1 MAAAVRAVARAP
13 KGGIVIHCVGG
24 KDQTGLLAAFLLHLA
39 GVADDEIAADYA
51 LSEERLLPRHETWFA
66 AAQSEEELE
75 RLRRIAQT
83 PAASMS
89 GVFEE
94 LERRHGSVE
103 DYLRDLGLA
112 DEELD
117 RVRAR
122 LSA

>member
-1 MAAAVRAVARAP
+1 
-13 KGGIVIHCVGG
+13 
-24 KDQTGLLAAFLLHLA
+24 
-39 GVADDEIAADYA
+39 
-51 LSEERLLPRHETWFA
+51 
-66 AAQSEEELE
+66 
-75 RLRRIAQT
+75 
-83 PAASMS
+83 MS